1 MTHPILVG
9 IAGGSGSGK
18 TTVAEKLMQATA
30 QPVVFVKQDSY
41 YRNFDGLTLEEKRLV
56 NYDHPDAYDN
66 DLLVQQLQ
74 GLLQGQP
81 VDAPVYNYARYE
93 REAWTERVEPLPV
106 IILEGILV
114 LENAALRDLMDIK
127 LYVDTDAD
135 VRFIRRLLRDTSERG
150 RTVESVVKQYL
161 DVVRPMHLQFVEP
174 SKRYADLIIPEGGHN
189 RVAIDVIVSK
199 LQHVLAHAD

>member
-74 GLLQGQP
+74 RLLQGQP

-106 IILEGILV
+106 ISCSRMRPCATLWISSCTSTPTPMSGSSAAFSV
-114 LENAALRDLMDIK
+114 TPVNAAAPWSRW
-127 LYVDTDAD
+127 
-135 VRFIRRLLRDTSERG
+135 
-150 RTVESVVKQYL
+150 
-161 DVVRPMHLQFVEP
+161 
-174 SKRYADLIIPEGGHN
+174 
-189 RVAIDVIVSK
+189 
-199 LQHVLAHAD
+199 